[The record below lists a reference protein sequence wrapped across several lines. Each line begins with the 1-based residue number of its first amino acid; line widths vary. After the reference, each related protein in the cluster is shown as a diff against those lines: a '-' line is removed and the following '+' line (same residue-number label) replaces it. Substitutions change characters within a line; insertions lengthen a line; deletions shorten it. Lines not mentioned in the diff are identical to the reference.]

1 MNRRSSAAPSGLGA
15 QFPAPLRGAAVRPF
29 AGNGREAL
37 IVEALRTPM
46 GKSHPERG
54 WYRDTHP
61 NEMLGA
67 VYTALLESTGLAP
80 EAVEDLVIGC
90 TAPFGEQSRNIAR
103 NAWLQAGYPPEVPA
117 TVLDRRCGSA
127 QTAVEMA
134 AALVASGT
142 HDIVIAGGVEHMG
155 HVPMDSPAK
164 ISELYGD
171 PWPAEL
177 RARYDF
183 VPQGESAELI
193 ADRWG
198 ISRADMD
205 EFAVLSHRLAS
216 EAVAEGRF
224 EREMIPLDLAGEKR
238 TSDQTIRPDTTLEG
252 LAALKTV
259 FRPDGRITAGSSSPI
274 SDGAAGVLLASR
286 EAAERYGLRPRARIL
301 DQTTV
306 GVDPVIM
313 LTGPIP
319 ATRKLLERNGMA
331 IGDIDLIEINEA
343 FSSVVLAW
351 ERELRPDMDRVNV
364 NGGAIALGHPVGAT
378 GARLFGTLIAEMERR
393 DVETGLVTM
402 CCGGGLGT
410 ATLVQRVDR

>member
-1 MNRRSSAAPSGLGA
+1 MPTESPMTRS
-15 QFPAPLRGAAVRPF
+15 
-29 AGNGREAL
+29 GREAL

-54 WYRDTHP
+54 WYRDVHP

-67 VYTALLESTGLAP
+67 VYTAMLDRTGLAP
-80 EAVEDLVIGC
+80 EAVEDIVIGC
-90 TAPFGEQSRNIAR
+90 TAPFGEQSRNVAR
-103 NAWLQAGYPPEVPA
+103 NAWLQAGYPAEVPA

-142 HDIVIAGGVEHMG
+142 HDVVLAGGVEHMG
-155 HVPMDSPAK
+155 HVPMSSPTR

-171 PWPAEL
+171 PWPPAL
-177 RARYDF
+177 RERYDF

-193 ADRWG
+193 AERWDIG
-198 ISRADMD
+198 RAEMD
-205 EFAVLSHRLAS
+205 AFAVRSHRLAA
-216 EAVAEGRF
+216 EAVAAGRF
-224 EREMIPLDLAGEKR
+224 EREMIPLELDGKKR
-238 TSDQTIRPDTTLEG
+238 TSDQAIRPGTSVEG
-252 LAALKTV
+252 LAGLRTV
-259 FRPDGRITAGSSSPI
+259 FREKNGRITAGSSSPI
-274 SDGAAGVLLASR
+274 CDGAAGVLLASR
-286 EAAERYGLRPRARIL
+286 KGAERYGLRPRARIL

-319 ATRKLLERNGMA
+319 ATRKLLDRNRMT
-331 IGDIDLIEINEA
+331 IDDIDLVEVNEA

-351 ERELRPDMDRVNV
+351 ERELKPDMGRVNV

-378 GARLFGTLIAEMERR
+378 GSRLFGTLLAEMESR
-393 DVETGLVTM
+393 DAEIGLVTM

-410 ATLVQRVDR
+410 ATLVQRIDG

>member
-1 MNRRSSAAPSGLGA
+1 MARAKGSG
-15 QFPAPLRGAAVRPF
+15 PLT
-29 AGNGREAL
+29 GRDAL
-37 IVEALRTPM
+37 IVEALRLPT
-46 GKSHPERG
+46 GRSHPERG

-61 NEMLGA
+61 NAMLGA
-67 VYTALLESTGLAP
+67 VYTALLDRTSLAP
-80 EAVEDLVIGC
+80 ADVEDLIIGC

-103 NAWLQAGYPPEVPA
+103 NAWLQAGYPPEIPA
-117 TVLDRRCGSA
+117 MVLDRRCGSA
-127 QTAVEMA
+127 QTAVELA

-142 HDIVIAGGVEHMG
+142 HDVVIAGGVEHMG
-155 HVPMDSPAK
+155 HVPMNSPAK

-171 PWPAEL
+171 PWPPEL

-193 ADRWG
+193 ADRWA
-198 ISRADMD
+198 ISRHEMD
-205 EFAVLSHRLAS
+205 SFAVRSHQLA
-216 EAVAEGRF
+216 AAAAAAGRF
-224 EREMIPLDLAGEKR
+224 NREMIPQELDGESR
-238 TSDQTIRPDTTLEG
+238 VTDQTIRPQTSAESLAG
-252 LAALKTV
+252 LKPV

-274 SDGAAGVLLASR
+274 SDGAAGVLLASPDAVAR
-286 EAAERYGLRPRARIL
+286 HGLRPRARIL

-306 GVDPVIM
+306 GVDPIIM

-319 ATRKLLERNGMA
+319 ATRKLLERNGMT

-351 ERELRPDMDRVNV
+351 ERELKPDMDRVNV

-378 GARLFGTLIAEMERR
+378 GARLFGTLLAEMERR
-393 DVETGLVTM
+393 DAEIGLVTM

-410 ATLVQRVDR
+410 ATLVQRVG

>member
-1 MNRRSSAAPSGLGA
+1 MARA
-15 QFPAPLRGAAVRPF
+15 RGGPF
-29 AGNGREAL
+29 TGRDAL
-37 IVEALRTPM
+37 IVEALRLPT

-61 NEMLGA
+61 NVMLGA
-67 VYTALLESTGLAP
+67 VYAALLDGTSLAP
-80 EAVEDLVIGC
+80 GAVEDLIVGC
-90 TAPFGEQSRNIAR
+90 TAPFGEQSRNIGR

-134 AALVASGT
+134 AALIASGT
-142 HDIVIAGGVEHMG
+142 HDVVIAGGVEHMG
-155 HVPMDSPAK
+155 HVPMNSPAK

-171 PWPAEL
+171 PWPPEL

-193 ADRWG
+193 AERWT
-198 ISRADMD
+198 ISRGEMD
-205 EFAVLSHRLAS
+205 SYAARSHRLA
-216 EAVAEGRF
+216 AAAAAAGRF
-224 EREMIPLDLAGEKR
+224 GREMVPLELDGETR
-238 TSDQTIRPDTTLEG
+238 STDQTIRPQTSMDSLAG
-252 LAALKTV
+252 LKPA
-259 FRPDGRITAGSSSPI
+259 FRADGRITAGSSSPI
-274 SDGAAGVLLASR
+274 SDGAAGVLLASP
-286 EAAERYGLRPRARIL
+286 EAVARHGLRPRARVL

-306 GVDPVIM
+306 GVDPIIM

-319 ATRKLLERNGMA
+319 ATRKLLERNGMS

-351 ERELRPDMDRVNV
+351 ERELKPDMDRVNV

-378 GARLFGTLIAEMERR
+378 GARLFGTLLAEMERR
-393 DVETGLVTM
+393 DAEIGLVTM

-410 ATLVQRVDR
+410 ATLVQRVA

>member
-1 MNRRSSAAPSGLGA
+1 MAAAINGN
-15 QFPAPLRGAAVRPF
+15 PF
-29 AGNGREAL
+29 AGTGREAL
-37 IVEALRTPM
+37 VVEALRTPM
-46 GKSHPERG
+46 GKSHPARG
-54 WYRDTHP
+54 WFRDIHP
-61 NEMLGA
+61 NAMLGA
-67 VYTALLESTGLAP
+67 VYTALLRSAGLAP
-80 EAVEDLVIGC
+80 EAVEDLIVGC
-90 TAPFGEQSRNIAR
+90 TAPFGEQSRNVGR

-117 TVLDRRCGSA
+117 MVLDRRCGSA

-142 HDIVIAGGVEHMG
+142 HDMVIAGGVEHMG
-155 HVPMDSPAK
+155 HVPMNSPAR

-193 ADRWG
+193 ADRWN
-198 ISRADMD
+198 ISREQMD
-205 EFAVLSHRLAS
+205 EFAVRSHRLAA
-216 EAVAEGRF
+216 EALEAGRF
-224 EREMIPLDLAGEKR
+224 GREMIPFELDGQTRVSDQSIRPETSMAGLAG
-238 TSDQTIRPDTTLEG
+238 
-252 LAALKTV
+252 LKAV
-259 FRPDGRITAGSSSPI
+259 FRENGRITAGSSSPI
-274 SDGAAGVLLASR
+274 SDGAAGVLVASR
-286 EAAERYGLRPRARIL
+286 NAAQRYGLRPRARIL

-319 ATRKLLERNGMA
+319 ATRKLLERNGMS
-331 IGDIDLIEINEA
+331 ISDIDLIEINEA

-351 ERELRPDMDRVNV
+351 EQELKPDMDKVNV

-378 GARLFGTLIAEMERR
+378 GARLFATLIAEMERR

-410 ATLVQRVDR
+410 ATLVQRVG

>member
-1 MNRRSSAAPSGLGA
+1 MARA
-15 QFPAPLRGAAVRPF
+15 RGGPF
-29 AGNGREAL
+29 AGRDAL
-37 IVEALRTPM
+37 IVEALRLPT

-61 NEMLGA
+61 NAMLGA
-67 VYTALLESTGLAP
+67 VYAALLDSTSLAP
-80 EAVEDLVIGC
+80 EAVEDLIVGC
-90 TAPFGEQSRNIAR
+90 TAPFGEQSRNIGR

-134 AALVASGT
+134 AALIASGT
-142 HDIVIAGGVEHMG
+142 HDVVIAGGVEHMG
-155 HVPMDSPAK
+155 HVPMNSPAK

-171 PWPAEL
+171 PWPPEL

-193 ADRWG
+193 ADRWA
-198 ISRADMD
+198 ISRREMD
-205 EFAVLSHRLAS
+205 SYAARSHRLA
-216 EAVAEGRF
+216 AAAAAAGRF
-224 EREMIPLDLAGEKR
+224 GREMVPLELDGETR
-238 TSDQTIRPDTTLEG
+238 STDQTIRPQTSMDSLEG
-252 LAALKTV
+252 LKPV
-259 FRPDGRITAGSSSPI
+259 FRANGRITAGSSSPI
-274 SDGAAGVLLASR
+274 SDGAAGVLLASP
-286 EAAERYGLRPRARIL
+286 EAVARHGLRPRARVL

-306 GVDPVIM
+306 GVDPIIM

-319 ATRKLLERNGMA
+319 ATRKLLERNGMSL
-331 IGDIDLIEINEA
+331 GDIDLIEINEA

-351 ERELRPDMDRVNV
+351 ERELKPDMDRVNV

-378 GARLFGTLIAEMERR
+378 GARLFGTLLAEMERR
-393 DVETGLVTM
+393 DAEIGLVTM

-410 ATLVQRVDR
+410 ATLVQRVA